1 MNFETELKDRL
12 HAGVDDTT
20 VDIDR
25 LIAGGR
31 ATGRRFTRRRRIG
44 QALLSATAVAA
55 VVGVALSV
63 GSLRGPTE
71 SAYVGPSVPST
82 LEPITPQAAWQ
93 IVIDHLPKGA
103 ILKNVRG
110 GNQGP
115 LASPDLLWARAVY
128 TDRGGPSNLS
138 MDLAWKDTSLD
149 CLGDNAVC
157 TTEKLADGKR
167 LVLFKDTGPDKYK
180 RYEARLMDKE
190 GWLLTVRSDNAA
202 TWKGPGTRAEPPL
215 SLAQLRTVALDPL
228 WQKHVSPD
236 LNAAAAKL
244 FIPDVQPAQPPY
256 TPPTPDPS
264 TSETPR

>member
-31 ATGRRFTRRRRIG
+31 ATGRRFTRRRRLG
-44 QALLSATAVAA
+44 QALLSATATAA
-55 VVGVALSV
+55 VVGVVLSV
-63 GSLRGPTE
+63 GTSPGPTE
-71 SAYVGPSVPST
+71 PSYAGPAAPPT
-82 LEPITPQAAWQ
+82 LEPITPQAAWK

-103 ILKNVRG
+103 KLKDVRG
-110 GNQGP
+110 GHQGP
-115 LASPDLLWARAVY
+115 LANPDLLWARAVY

-138 MDLAWKDTSLD
+138 IELDWKETSLA
-149 CLGDNAVC
+149 CTGDNAVC
-157 TTEKLADGKR
+157 TTEKLPDGKR

-180 RYEARLMDKE
+180 RYEAWLMDKD
-190 GWLLTVRSDNAA
+190 GWLLTVRSDNAE
-202 TWKGPGTRAEPPL
+202 TWKGPGTRPEPPL

-228 WQKHVSPD
+228 WQQHVSPD
-236 LNAAAAKL
+236 LTAAAAKL
-244 FIPDVQPAQPPY
+244 FTPDVQPAEPPY
-256 TPPTPDPS
+256 TSRTPDPS